1 MVIFAMINYPCTMW
15 EIFTASVR
23 SSEHVVE
30 ELAGSATIWW
40 EISWEIDPSE
50 V

>member
-1 MVIFAMINYPCTMW
+1 MVIFAMINYPCAMW

-23 SSEHVVE
+23 SSEQVE

-40 EISWEIDPSE
+40 EISW
-50 V
+50 